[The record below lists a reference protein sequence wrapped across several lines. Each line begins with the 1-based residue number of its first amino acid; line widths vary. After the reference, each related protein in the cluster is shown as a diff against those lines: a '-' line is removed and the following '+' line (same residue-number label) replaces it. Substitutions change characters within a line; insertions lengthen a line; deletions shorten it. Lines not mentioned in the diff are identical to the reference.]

1 MLSQKTINN
10 VIMTLNKEG
19 ESSESFIE
27 MVTRLSCMSAKIVV
41 RLRPLLEMVLKEQG
55 SPDNRQANE
64 K

>member
-41 RLRPLLEMVLKEQG
+41 PLRPLLEMVLKE
-55 SPDNRQANE
+55 
-64 K
+64 